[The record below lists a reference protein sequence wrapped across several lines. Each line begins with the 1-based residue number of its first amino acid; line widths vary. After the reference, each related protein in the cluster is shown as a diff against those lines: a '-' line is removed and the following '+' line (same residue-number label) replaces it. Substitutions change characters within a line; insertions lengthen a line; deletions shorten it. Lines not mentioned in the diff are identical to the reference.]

1 MPRPCAWVDGIL
13 HQGVAT
19 IKSSRW
25 IQRPRSPASN
35 MARLL
40 LFGGKGGVG
49 KTTTSAATAVWLA
62 DSGLR
67 VLLVSSDPAHSTSD
81 SLSVELGS
89 SPTPVDGVPGLFGL
103 EMDPESK
110 ISSVLPKM
118 GEMMNGM
125 NGSGGLGG
133 LGGLSMMLDP
143 NAKEEMES
151 VRDEVK
157 TSDMVIPGLDEAL
170 AFDELLRH
178 VEDPTWDVI
187 VFDTAPTGHTLR
199 FLSLPELIEAWSDR
213 LIRMMR
219 VSGGLRSMLFGRK
232 ESDSMKEELE
242 RFRRRVLHVR
252 RVLSNEEITSFTLVT
267 IPERMG
273 INETLRAHESLQ
285 EYKLPVPNCLVN
297 RVTPE
302 FEHPFLAKRRMAEL
316 ARVEEL
322 TSEMSDVNIAI
333 MELLDDE
340 VVGIAAL
347 RKVGAQLYGDVKTH
361 PSDLGPHK
369 VGKAI
374 QHSIHRGMTREVMG
388 EIERISLHYPGIDRD
403 DLSLRSEDGVLFVGL
418 NGREREVETSV
429 PTKASR
435 VKAKLEGDVLHL
447 DVPLESE

>member
-1 MPRPCAWVDGIL
+1 
-13 HQGVAT
+13 
-19 IKSSRW
+19 
-25 IQRPRSPASN
+25 

-62 DSGLR
+62 DAGLR

-81 SLSVELGS
+81 SLDVEIGS
-89 SPTPVDGVPGLFGL
+89 EPTPIEGVPGLFGL

-118 GEMMNGM
+118 GEMMNGL
-125 NGSGGLGG
+125 NGSGGFGG

-143 NAKEEMES
+143 NAKDEMNAIKE
-151 VRDEVK
+151 EVK
-157 TSDMVIPGLDEAL
+157 ASEMVIPGLDEAL

-199 FLSLPELIEAWSDR
+199 FLSLPELIESWSDKI
-213 LIRMMR
+213 IRMMR

-232 ESDSMKEELE
+232 ESDSMKDELE

-252 RVLSNEEITSFTLVT
+252 RVLSNESITSFTLVT

-273 INETLRAHESLQ
+273 INETLRAHASLK
-285 EYKLPVPNCLVN
+285 EYNLPVPNCLVN
-297 RVTPE
+297 RLTPE
-302 FEHPFLAKRRMAEL
+302 FDHPFLQNRRSAEL

-322 TSEMSDVNIAI
+322 KQEMTGVNIAT

-340 VVGIAAL
+340 VVGIDSL
-347 RKVGAQLYGDVKTH
+347 RNVGYRLYGDVKVH
-361 PSDLGPHK
+361 PADLGPHDI
-369 VGKAI
+369 GQAL
-374 QHSIHRGMTREVMG
+374 QHSIHRGMTK
-388 EIERISLHYPGIDRD
+388 EIDGKVERISLHYPGIARD
-403 DLSLRSEDGVLFVGL
+403 ELSLRSEEGVLYVGL
-418 NGREREVETSV
+418 NGREREVVTSV
-429 PTKASR
+429 PTKASK
-435 VKAKLEGDVLHL
+435 VSAKLDGDVLHL
-447 DVPLESE
+447 DVPLDQD

>member
-1 MPRPCAWVDGIL
+1 
-13 HQGVAT
+13 
-19 IKSSRW
+19 
-25 IQRPRSPASN
+25 

-81 SLSVELGS
+81 SLGVEIGS
-89 SPTPVDGVPGLFGL
+89 EPTPIEGVDGLFGL

-110 ISSVLPKM
+110 ISSLLPKL
-118 GEMMNGM
+118 GDMMNNM
-125 NGSGGLGG
+125 GSGGGMGG
-133 LGGLSMMLDP
+133 LGSLSMMLEP
-143 NAKEEMES
+143 NAKEEMAEMRS
-151 VRDEVK
+151 EVQ

-199 FLSLPELIEAWSDR
+199 FLSLPELIESWSDR

-219 VSGGLRSMLFGRK
+219 VSGGIRSMIFGRK
-232 ESDSMKEELE
+232 ESESMKEELE

-273 INETLRAHESLQ
+273 INETLRAHESLS
-285 EYKLPVPNCLVN
+285 EYKLPVPSCLVN

-302 FEHPFLAKRRMAEL
+302 FDHPFLLNRREAEL
-316 ARVEEL
+316 ERIEEL
-322 TSEMSDVNIAI
+322 KGQLENVEIAT
-333 MELLDDE
+333 MELMDTE
-340 VVGIAAL
+340 VVGLDRL
-347 RKVGAQLYGDVKTH
+347 RDVGIRLYGEVKKIDD
-361 PSDLGPHK
+361 SLGPHP
-369 VGKAI
+369 VGKVLK
-374 QHSIHRGMTREVMG
+374 HSIHRGMKREIVDGM
-388 EIERISLHYPGIDRD
+388 ERIFLHYPGINRD
-403 DLSLRSEDGVLFVGL
+403 ELSLRSNEGILYVGL
-418 NGREREVETSV
+418 NGREREVKTQV
-429 PTKASR
+429 PTKASL
-435 VKAKLEGDVLHL
+435 VKAKLENDVLRL
-447 DVPLESE
+447 DVPLTEE

>member
-1 MPRPCAWVDGIL
+1 
-13 HQGVAT
+13 
-19 IKSSRW
+19 
-25 IQRPRSPASN
+25 

-81 SLSVELGS
+81 SLGVEIGS
-89 SPTPVDGVPGLFGL
+89 EPTPIEGVDGLFGL

-110 ISSVLPKM
+110 ISSLLPKL
-118 GEMMNGM
+118 GDMMNNM
-125 NGSGGLGG
+125 GSGGGMGG
-133 LGGLSMMLDP
+133 LGSLSMMLDP
-143 NAKEEMES
+143 NAKQEMAEMRS
-151 VRDEVK
+151 EVQ

-199 FLSLPELIEAWSDR
+199 FLSLPELIESWSDR

-219 VSGGLRSMLFGRK
+219 VSGGIRSMIFGRK
-232 ESDSMKEELE
+232 ESESMKEELE

-273 INETLRAHESLQ
+273 INETLRAHESLS
-285 EYKLPVPNCLVN
+285 EYKLPVPSCLVN

-302 FEHPFLAKRRMAEL
+302 FDHPFLLNRREAEL
-316 ARVEEL
+316 ERIEEL
-322 TSEMSDVNIAI
+322 KGQLENVEIAT
-333 MELLDDE
+333 MELMDTE
-340 VVGIAAL
+340 VVGLERL
-347 RKVGAQLYGDVKTH
+347 RDVGIRLYGEVKQIDD
-361 PSDLGPHK
+361 SLGPHP
-369 VGKAI
+369 VGKVLK
-374 QHSIHRGMTREVMG
+374 HSIHRGMKREIVG
-388 EIERISLHYPGIDRD
+388 DIERIYLHYPGIHRD
-403 DLSLRSEDGVLFVGL
+403 ELSLRSNEGILYVGL
-418 NGREREVETSV
+418 NGREREVKTQV
-429 PTKASR
+429 PTKASF
-435 VKAKLEGDVLHL
+435 VKAKLENDVLRL
-447 DVPLESE
+447 DIPLTEE

>member
-1 MPRPCAWVDGIL
+1 
-13 HQGVAT
+13 
-19 IKSSRW
+19 
-25 IQRPRSPASN
+25 

-81 SLSVELGS
+81 SLGVEIGS
-89 SPTPVDGVPGLFGL
+89 EPTPIEGVDGLFGL

-110 ISSVLPKM
+110 ISTLLPKL
-118 GEMMNGM
+118 GEMMNNM
-125 NGSGGLGG
+125 GSGGGMGG
-133 LGGLSMMLDP
+133 LGSLSMMLEP
-143 NAKEEMES
+143 NAKEEMAEMRS
-151 VRDEVK
+151 EVQ

-199 FLSLPELIEAWSDR
+199 FLSLPELIESWSDR

-219 VSGGLRSMLFGRK
+219 VSGGIRSMIFGRK
-232 ESDSMKEELE
+232 ESESMKEELE

-273 INETLRAHESLQ
+273 INETLRAHESLS
-285 EYKLPVPNCLVN
+285 EYKLPVPSCLVN

-302 FEHPFLAKRRMAEL
+302 FDHPFLSNRREAEL
-316 ARVEEL
+316 ERIEEL
-322 TSEMSDVNIAI
+322 KGQLENVEIAT
-333 MELLDDE
+333 MELMDTE
-340 VVGIAAL
+340 VVGLDRL
-347 RKVGAQLYGDVKTH
+347 RDVGIRLYGEVKIIDD
-361 PSDLGPHK
+361 SLGPHPIGK
-369 VGKAI
+369 VLK
-374 QHSIHRGMTREVMG
+374 HSIHRGMKREIIGDV
-388 EIERISLHYPGIDRD
+388 ERIFLHYPGINRD
-403 DLSLRSEDGVLFVGL
+403 ELSLRSNEGILYVGL
-418 NGREREVETSV
+418 NGREREIKTQI

-435 VKAKLEGDVLHL
+435 VTAKLENDVLRL
-447 DVPLESE
+447 DVPLTEE

>member
-1 MPRPCAWVDGIL
+1 
-13 HQGVAT
+13 
-19 IKSSRW
+19 
-25 IQRPRSPASN
+25 

-81 SLSVELGS
+81 SLGVEIGS
-89 SPTPVDGVPGLFGL
+89 EPTPIEGVDGLFGL

-110 ISSVLPKM
+110 ISSVLPKL
-118 GEMMNGM
+118 GDMMNNMGSSGGM
-125 NGSGGLGG
+125 GGLGS
-133 LGGLSMMLDP
+133 LSMMLDP
-143 NAKEEMES
+143 NAKKEMKEMGS
-151 VRDEVK
+151 EIQ

-199 FLSLPELIEAWSDR
+199 FLSLPELIESWSDR
-213 LIRMMR
+213 IIRMMR

-232 ESDSMKEELE
+232 ESEAMKEELE

-273 INETLRAHESLQ
+273 INETLRAYQSLR
-285 EYKLPVPNCLVN
+285 EYELPVPNCLVN
-297 RVTPE
+297 RLTPE
-302 FEHPFLAKRRMAEL
+302 FDHPFLLNRREAEL
-316 ARVEEL
+316 ERIEEL
-322 TSEMSDVNIAI
+322 KQELENVVIAT
-333 MELLDDE
+333 MELMDTE
-340 VVGIAAL
+340 VVGLERL
-347 RKVGAQLYGDVKTH
+347 RDVGISLYGDVKVIDD
-361 PSDLGPHK
+361 SLGPHPI
-369 VGKAI
+369 GKALK
-374 QHSIHRGMTREVMG
+374 HSIHRGMKREVIG
-388 EIERISLHYPGIDRD
+388 DIERIYLHYPGLIREE
-403 DLSLRSEDGVLFVGL
+403 LSLRSHEGILFVGL
-418 NGREREVETSV
+418 NGREREVKTKV

-435 VKAKLEGDVLHL
+435 VKAKLENDVLQL
-447 DVPLESE
+447 DIPLTEE

>member
-1 MPRPCAWVDGIL
+1 
-13 HQGVAT
+13 
-19 IKSSRW
+19 
-25 IQRPRSPASN
+25 

-81 SLSVELGS
+81 SLGVEIGS
-89 SPTPVDGVPGLFGL
+89 EPTPIEGVDGLFGL

-110 ISSVLPKM
+110 ISSLLPKL
-118 GEMMNGM
+118 GGMMDNM
-125 NGSGGLGG
+125 GSGGGMGG
-133 LGGLSMMLDP
+133 LGSLGMMLDP
-143 NAKEEMES
+143 NAKQEMTEMRS
-151 VRDEVK
+151 EVQ

-199 FLSLPELIEAWSDR
+199 FLSLPELIESWSDR

-219 VSGGLRSMLFGRK
+219 VSGGIRSMIFGRK
-232 ESDSMKEELE
+232 ESESMKEELE

-273 INETLRAHESLQ
+273 INETLRAHESLR
-285 EYKLPVPNCLVN
+285 EYKLPVPSCLVN

-302 FEHPFLAKRRMAEL
+302 FDHPFLLNRREAEL
-316 ARVEEL
+316 ERIEEL
-322 TSEMSDVNIAI
+322 KGQLENVEIAT
-333 MELLDDE
+333 MELMDTE
-340 VVGIAAL
+340 VVGIDRL
-347 RKVGAQLYGDVKTH
+347 RDVGIRLYGEVKIIDD
-361 PSDLGPHK
+361 SLGPHPIGK
-369 VGKAI
+369 VLK
-374 QHSIHRGMTREVMG
+374 HSIHRGMKREIVG
-388 EIERISLHYPGIDRD
+388 DIERIFLHYPGIHRD
-403 DLSLRSEDGVLFVGL
+403 ELSLRSNEGILYVGL
-418 NGREREVETSV
+418 NGREREVKTQI

-435 VKAKLEGDVLHL
+435 VKAKLENDVLRL
-447 DVPLESE
+447 DIPLTEE